1 MDLRALL
8 FTSDGGS
15 TATLC
20 RLLAEL
26 GIEAEICPELL
37 VAVGRLSTERYD
49 AILVDWAHEDEAA
62 LLLKTAREKK
72 AQGLNLVLVSDD
84 GQIARALQQGA
95 NSVIKKPIDAAQAR
109 DTLSTARDLILS
121 RRFEQRDKESRHA
134 AVRAESEAVPE
145 MPVMAEEPAPKSG
158 FLPQTMMQS
167 ALEAEQKVVKPVYS
181 TPSNFQVARGPAS
194 LQQEQEVEASAPE
207 PVGKKRWD
215 DVRAVF
221 RETPEEP
228 KPAPVTAPR
237 APQDSTGVFS
247 SLPEEAEGAEETE
260 PATSSPPRY
269 LIFAVVACL
278 LVAAALYVWAPGG
291 SYVGKVSSALHA
303 FSTKFHANRTQE
315 PKPQPQAPAEVT
327 EKPSAAEVA
336 PNSDDVAADDP
347 GPIPSADIDP
357 SKIQII
363 ETKVIP
369 KPGSQQPPKDGPTDP
384 DAAQQPPPEQ
394 TPAATTPSA
403 VPDAQAPVEGQPA
416 QPTPAQPTPVQP
428 PPPTPEPVRAAPP
441 TPAPQVQSTPTE
453 PRSGVI
459 IPDSLRN
466 SPSAAPA
473 SSLEPSNV
481 PEETSLALLVHKV
494 DPAYPQQALSQHLE
508 GPVVLQAWIGRDGT
522 VRDLKLVK
530 GYFVLGKAAF
540 DAVRQWRF
548 KPYTPNGKAID
559 FQTLV
564 TVNFKYPN

>member
-1 MDLRALL
+1 
-8 FTSDGGS
+8 
-15 TATLC
+15 
-20 RLLAEL
+20 L

-37 VAVGRLSTERYD
+37 VAVGRLSSERYD
-49 AILVDWAHEDEAA
+49 AIIVDWAHEDEAA

-84 GQIARALQQGA
+84 VQIARALQQGA
-95 NSVIKKPIDAAQAR
+95 NSVIKKPVDATQAH

-121 RRFEQRDKESRHA
+121 RRFEQRDKESRNA
-134 AVRAESEAVPE
+134 AVRAESEAIPE
-145 MPVMAEEPAPKSG
+145 MPVMAEAHAKKSG

-167 ALEAEQKVVKPVYS
+167 ALEAEQKAVKPDYL

-194 LQQEQEVEASAPE
+194 LQHEQAVEAPTPE
-207 PVGKKRWD
+207 PVSKKRWD
-215 DVRAVF
+215 EVRAVF

-228 KPAPVTAPR
+228 KPAPVSTPSAPE
-237 APQDSTGVFS
+237 DSTGVFS
-247 SLPEEAEGAEETE
+247 SLPGEGEGTEGLFSE
-260 PATSSPPRY
+260 PASSSPPRY

-278 LVAAALYVWAPGG
+278 LVAAGLYVWAPGG

-303 FSTKFHANRTQE
+303 LSTRFHASQAQE
-315 PKPQPQAPAEVT
+315 SKPQPPAQAEVT

-336 PNSDDVAADDP
+336 PNSDDDAINDP
-347 GPIPSADIDP
+347 GPIPSGDIDP

-369 KPGSQQPPKDGPTDP
+369 KAGSQQPPKDGPVDP
-384 DAAQQPPPEQ
+384 DASRQPPPDQ
-394 TPAATTPSA
+394 TPKAPAPATGPDSQ
-403 VPDAQAPVEGQPA
+403 VPVRASPA
-416 QPTPAQPTPVQP
+416 QPTSVQP
-428 PPPTPEPVRAAPP
+428 PFLTPEPVRAPAP
-441 TPAPQVQSTPTE
+441 TPALQSTPTE
-453 PRSGVI
+453 PRTGVI

-473 SSLEPSNV
+473 SSLEPSSV
-481 PEETSLALLVHKV
+481 PEETSLALLIHKV
-494 DPAYPQQALSQHLE
+494 DPAYPEQARSQHLE
-508 GPVVLQAWIGRDGT
+508 GPVVLQARIGPDGT

-548 KPYTPNGKAID
+548 KPYSPNGKAID